1 MGVITEK
8 RLIRAS
14 IRDVYEYRLD
24 FTNLPDYN
32 HDVTQLTQTTGERGV
47 GAAYRFRIKVLA
59 LRPWAE
65 LLVTEVVPPRR
76 ITVDIAVRPL
86 FDVTEVCEFDEVSEG
101 TNVVFTITV
110 RTGLGPLAVPVDR
123 LFTVPRGRG
132 QLRRELDLI
141 SQQLEC

>member
-14 IRDVYEYRLD
+14 IKDVYEHRLD

-32 HDVTQLTQTTGERGV
+32 HDVTELTRTTDEQGV

-59 LRPWAE
+59 MRPWAE
-65 LLVTEVVPPRR
+65 LRVTEAVPPRR
-76 ITVDIAVRPL
+76 ITVDIAVPPL
-86 FDVTEVCEFDEVSEG
+86 FDVTEVCEFDEASEG

-110 RTGLGPLAVPVDR
+110 RTGLGPLAGPVDR
-123 LFTVPRGRG
+123 LFTIPRGRG

-141 SQQLEC
+141 SQQLEG